1 MRYALSLL
9 AAMLL
14 ISSFCDAEQGQRQRG
29 PSTAEERAR
38 FVSVAHK
45 YESNPLDPAIKK
57 DQEWAILW
65 LIQVPDIHTKMCTD
79 ALGKAYNKEKYAHAP
94 EMVAQ
99 MLLSSGAFVIENPEK
114 AKDDKAQYLAGT
126 EGVLKAYQSII
137 KEQPQARSKAL
148 DDLLQKQSQGEL
160 ADFVRDASKKCK

>member
-1 MRYALSLL
+1 MRYGLSLL
-9 AAMLL
+9 ATMLL
-14 ISSFCDAEQGQRQRG
+14 FLSLCAAQQGQKQRG

-38 FVSVAHK
+38 FVSIAHE
-45 YESNPLDPAIKK
+45 YEVNPLDPAVKK

-65 LIQVPDIHTKMCTD
+65 LIEVPDIHTKLCTD
-79 ALGKAYNKEKYAHAP
+79 ALGKAYNKENYTYAP
-94 EMVAQ
+94 TIVTQ

-114 AKDDKAQYLAGT
+114 AKDDKAQYLAGV

-137 KEQPQARSKAL
+137 KEQPQTRSKAL

-160 ADFVRDASKKCK
+160 PDFVRDAAKKCK